1 MKERLSMAF
10 VGYGQ
15 RGKGLL
21 YHLLAMPDVE
31 IVAVCDTYEDRAKT
45 MADAVKESSG
55 KMPYVCTSHKE
66 LLRHCTPDAAVVCTS
81 WSYHIPIT
89 IDFMDA
95 GVPVA
100 FEVGGCDSLEE
111 CWDLVRAYKR
121 TGIECMMLENCCYS
135 RDEMML
141 LNMIK
146 TGVFGEIS
154 HCDGAYIHDLR
165 REIATGDENRQ
176 YRLNNFIHRNCENYP
191 THAYGPIAKF
201 LGVNHGNRALTLSS
215 VSSKAVGVNAYAKKF
230 SDVLPNKK
238 LADTRFS
245 QGDVV
250 NTTITYAGGETVS
263 LTLAITLPLLGSRNL
278 NVFGT
283 GAYYDY
289 KTQRFFFDPDK
300 PLDDNNEEK
309 EPYIK
314 SIEDVRQDYE
324 HPLWKEYLAEG
335 VSAGH
340 GGMDWLVLRAF
351 VESVKS
357 KSKPPI
363 DVYDAVAWMA
373 ITPLSEASIALGGA
387 PVCFPDFTD
396 GKWIE
401 PSEGVDGKYSLDKI
415 CIDQIIKIHPTK

>member
-1 MKERLSMAF
+1 MKEKLKVAF

-21 YHLLAMPDVE
+21 THLLAMPDVE
-31 IVAVCDTYEDRAKT
+31 IVAVCDSYADRAQA
-45 MADAVKESSG
+45 MADFVQASG
-55 KMPYVCTSHKE
+55 SQMPYFSTSHKD
-66 LLRHCTPDAAVVCTS
+66 LILHCALDAAVVCTS

-89 IDFMDA
+89 IDFMEA

-111 CWDLVRAYKR
+111 CWDLVRAYKK
-121 TGIECMMLENCCYS
+121 TGTECMMLENCCYS
-135 RDEMML
+135 RNEMMF

-146 TGVFGEIS
+146 KGVFGEIS

-176 YRLNNFIHRNCENYP
+176 YRLNNSIHRDCENYP

-201 LGVNHGNRALTLSS
+201 LGVNRGNRALTLSS
-215 VSSKAVGVNAYAKKF
+215 ISSKAVGVNAYVKKF
-230 SDVLPNKK
+230 SDVLPHKK
-238 LADTRFS
+238 LANTRFA

-263 LTLAITLPLLGSRNL
+263 LTLAITLPALGTRNL
-278 NVFGT
+278 NIFGT

-289 KTQRFFFDPDK
+289 KTQRFFFDPDE
-300 PLDDNNEEK
+300 PLDDDNALK

-314 SIEDVRQDYE
+314 SIEDVRETYE
-324 HPLWKEYLAEG
+324 HPLWKEYLE
-335 VSAGH
+335 AGISTGH
-340 GGMDWLVLRAF
+340 SGMDWLVLRAF

-357 KSKPPI
+357 GTKPPI

-373 ITPLSEASIALGGA
+373 ITPLSEASISMGGA

-401 PSEGVDGKYSLDKI
+401 PSEGVVGKYSLDNI
-415 CIDQIIKIHPTK
+415 CIDKSITIYPEA